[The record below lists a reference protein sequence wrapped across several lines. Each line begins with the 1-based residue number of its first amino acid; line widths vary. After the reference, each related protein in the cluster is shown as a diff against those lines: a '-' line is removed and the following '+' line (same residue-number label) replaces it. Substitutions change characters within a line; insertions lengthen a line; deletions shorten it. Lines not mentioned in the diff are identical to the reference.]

1 MSSKPGPGFISLQQA
16 IDMTTRYRNNMNT
29 VIDPIYSGRNILCIC
44 DTLNKAAI
52 AALVNKP
59 ECAAIRLYY
68 GMNADLQVCPIIV
81 AVDQNNEDILPPIST
96 LGSGVVSEDI
106 VDDASKCPPF
116 CPPPSP
122 LNT

>member
-1 MSSKPGPGFISLQQA
+1 MSNGSPGFISLQKA
-16 IDMTTRYRNNMNT
+16 IDMTTRYRENMNA
-29 VIDPIYSGRNILCIC
+29 VIDPVYGSRGVLCIC
-44 DTLNKAAI
+44 DTFDKAAI
-52 AALVNKP
+52 ETLVNKP

-68 GMNADLQVCPIIV
+68 GMNEDLQLRPILV
-81 AVDQNNEDILPPIST
+81 AVNSNNEDILPTSST
-96 LGSGVVSEDI
+96 LGNDVVSDDI

>member
-1 MSSKPGPGFISLQQA
+1 MSTGSPGFISLQKA
-16 IDMTTRYRNNMNT
+16 IDMTTRYRENMNA
-29 VIDPIYSGRNILCIC
+29 VIDPVYGSRGVLCIC
-44 DTLNKAAI
+44 DTFDKAAI
-52 AALVNKP
+52 ETLVNKP

-68 GMNADLQVCPIIV
+68 GMNEDLQLRPILV
-81 AVDQNNEDILPPIST
+81 AVNSNNEDILPTSST
-96 LGSGVVSEDI
+96 LGNDVVSDDI